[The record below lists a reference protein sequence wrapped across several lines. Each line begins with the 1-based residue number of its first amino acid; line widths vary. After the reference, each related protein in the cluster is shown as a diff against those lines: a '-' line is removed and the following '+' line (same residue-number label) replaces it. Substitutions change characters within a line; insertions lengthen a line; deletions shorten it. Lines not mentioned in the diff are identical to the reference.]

1 MGHVASGWDL
11 LEVHEEK
18 SLDDVERVGWE
29 RVTIVDG
36 DLLRWLVSDVVES
49 VFQDKVHVLH
59 GICGEWLLVGKDE
72 GIPGLSSYINAADH
86 YKK

>member
-1 MGHVASGWDL
+1 MVLVVGVVSDLGGGVVEESEGSWADDNWVGHVASGWDL

-36 DLLRWLVSDVVES
+36 DLEIR
-49 VFQDKVHVLH
+49 
-59 GICGEWLLVGKDE
+59 
-72 GIPGLSSYINAADH
+72 
-86 YKK
+86 